1 MLYFKKGESMK
12 ELLLLNEEQQNLLEN
27 YMPTENVLKKIAGF
41 FSSFSDPTRIKIIT
55 ALCVSEMCVNDL
67 SIVLNMNQTTISH
80 QLKLLKDSGIV
91 YSTRFGKIIYY
102 KLCDENVNNIISEGV
117 DYLLA
122 N

>member
-1 MLYFKKGESMK
+1 
-12 ELLLLNEEQQNLLEN
+12 
-27 YMPTENVLKKIAGF
+27 
-41 FSSFSDPTRIKIIT
+41 
-55 ALCVSEMCVNDL
+55 MCVNDL

-91 YSTRFGKIIYY
+91 YATRFGKIMYY